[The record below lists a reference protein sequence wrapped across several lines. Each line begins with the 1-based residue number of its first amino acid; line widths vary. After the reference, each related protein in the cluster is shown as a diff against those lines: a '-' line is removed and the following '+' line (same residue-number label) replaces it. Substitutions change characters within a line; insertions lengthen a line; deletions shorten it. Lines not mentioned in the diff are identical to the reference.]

1 MRPRMIHMMT
11 LGLMLSLLGLIH
23 AQEIVLKDGR
33 LVDASEVR
41 RQQGSI
47 VAVAAPSGEVTI
59 PQGEIQR
66 INFPRP
72 PQLSQAIDLIVA
84 GQVEEAIALIEP
96 VVNEQVDFRDF
107 PGNRW
112 GEATLALVQALNRAG
127 RGLEAEAVAA
137 KLTEVSIDAEY
148 SEGAIVQK
156 AFGQLIRKDF
166 ALAAKLVE
174 PLVQKGKTPAVRSE
188 AFVVKG
194 ECLLAEQKWEE
205 AMLSFLQVP
214 VFYPGEKIALPMA
227 LLGRGRAHLG
237 MEDFPGARAALE
249 ELRKTYPAAAEAKL
263 AAKELERIQIR
274 ELGLSNPR

>member
-11 LGLMLSLLGLIH
+11 LGLMLGLLGLIQ

-33 LVDASEVR
+33 IVDASEVR
-41 RQQGSI
+41 RQQGGI
-47 VAVAAPSGEVTI
+47 VALVAPTGEVTI

-66 INFPRP
+66 IGFPRP

-84 GQVEEAIALIEP
+84 GQIEEAIALIEP
-96 VVNEQVDFRDF
+96 VVNEQVDFRDL

-127 RGLEAEAVAA
+127 RGLEADALAA

-156 AFGQLIRKDF
+156 AFGLLMRKDF
-166 ALAAKLVE
+166 GSAAKLVE
-174 PLVQKGKTPAVRSE
+174 PLIQNGITPAVRAG

-194 ECLLAEQKWEE
+194 ECLLAEHKWEE
-205 AMLSFLQVP
+205 AVLSFLQVP

-237 MEDFPGARAALE
+237 MDDFPAARATLE
-249 ELRKTYPAAAEAKL
+249 ELRKTYPGAPEAKL
-263 AAKELERIQIR
+263 AAKELERIQML
-274 ELGLSNPR
+274 EQGMSNSR